1 MKEKNS
7 LPSFLN
13 VPNAISSSTRNVSS
27 YLQRLITHSFH
38 PQHPLWLVKRESLP
52 DQNGCMCC
60 SLCGEQLMLL
70 VYRCLICDFKLDMSC
85 AKNPPLLEIDH
96 PKVDQHKLHLLHLC
110 CLRPAK
116 KIKKA
121 RELENKPSKGGD
133 DDYPFKI
140 VEDEYID
147 HFTHEHYLAFHKDG
161 KVSDVSK
168 RFQACKLPVVYKP
181 YFCCFKGCEFFLHE
195 GCANLPRKKSS
206 ILHNHPLELDG
217 KSTAR
222 TEFHAKHCC
231 CSACGQFHD
240 GFKYSCCDFNLD
252 VGCASIPLPF
262 KTSIH
267 EHLLTIKSNSLQIC
281 SVCKLW
287 ASPVLSCGFHL
298 GFDCAQLPKLARHK
312 YDDHLLS
319 LDFVKDETC
328 EGARYLFS
336 YEFEVVETSLAALRH
351 CRICGLG
358 CKGLEVIM
366 SKGGGD
372 KYLCSSTCLMRN
384 HRLLK
389 NL

>member
-96 PKVDQHKLHLLHLC
+96 P
-110 CLRPAK
+110 
-116 KIKKA
+116 
-121 RELENKPSKGGD
+121 
-133 DDYPFKI
+133 
-140 VEDEYID
+140 
-147 HFTHEHYLAFHKDG
+147 
-161 KVSDVSK
+161 
-168 RFQACKLPVVYKP
+168 
-181 YFCCFKGCEFFLHE
+181 KGCEFFLHE

-384 HRLLK
+384 HQPG
-389 NL
+389 NVPQS